1 MYPYT
6 FNPITF
12 IQYSVPH
19 YDYIKIVIINI
30 RGQVIKI
37 LVQKSHHPGNYGIMW
52 DGTNYYGILVPAG
65 IYFYE
70 MVATDFIS
78 VRKLVLLK

>member
-1 MYPYT
+1 
-6 FNPITF
+6 
-12 IQYSVPH
+12 
-19 YDYIKIVIINI
+19 
-30 RGQVIKI
+30 
-37 LVQKSHHPGNYGIMW
+37 MW

-78 VRKLVLLK
+78 LRKLVLLK